1 MGFVQPHPSLANSA
15 ASSPSTPSASKA
27 SSSSSSR
34 KSKYARTGPATPIPT
49 HEEERAVVMSIVERS
64 IAMIRCR
71 RGLKAIESM
80 EQVQFLAMY
89 VTWLRESLAI

>member
-27 SSSSSSR
+27 SSSSR